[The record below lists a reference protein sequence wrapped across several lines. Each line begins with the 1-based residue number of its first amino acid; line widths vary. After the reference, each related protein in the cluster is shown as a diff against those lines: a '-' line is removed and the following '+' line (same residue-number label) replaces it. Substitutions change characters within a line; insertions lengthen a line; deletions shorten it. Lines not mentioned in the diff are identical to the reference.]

1 MFLMVAISQQG
12 SCTIEMCLH
21 HSYQKLNGWDE
32 ESTVPV
38 ILAAASAEWRIQ
50 ILNPKK
56 EKRSGQ
62 TGAICL
68 WIHFTANQSWV

>member
-1 MFLMVAISQQG
+1 MSR
-12 SCTIEMCLH
+12 
-21 HSYQKLNGWDE
+21 DE
-32 ESTVPV
+32 ESSVPV

-62 TGAICL
+62 KSSNL
-68 WIHFTANQSWV
+68 SVDSFYS